1 MCFSCRRR
9 ICHASAFDKLHTLPG
24 IHHQNTPF
32 KKVLKRA
39 FTYIGTEKSKN
50 YAPKIK
56 KNFYFIFAPYASG
69 RLPFSIFLV
78 FLQIFCQ
85 SSSQSVI
92 DRFCQIFS
100 FLQRHPTQRLINI
113 PIQIIGPQHP
123 VTILLL
129 CIFSFSNNSILALA
143 SCSDDRLKRS
153 LPVKLRLLSPLFCP
167 AWMIWLHSSRR
178 YSSRIA
184 NTSSV
189 SYTHSLRIRKLTRSL
204 C

>member
-9 ICHASAFDKLHTLPG
+9 ICHARLLTSFTRCPVSIIK
-24 IHHQNTPF
+24 NTPF

-39 FTYIGTEKSKN
+39 FTYIGTEKSKTTHL
-50 YAPKIK
+50 KLK
-56 KNFYFIFAPYASG
+56 KFLFHFRTIRQRQVA
-69 RLPFSIFLV
+69 FSIFLV

-85 SSSQSVI
+85 SGLQSII

-100 FLQRHPTQRLINI
+100 FLQRHPTQRPINI

-123 VTILLL
+123 VTILL
-129 CIFSFSNNSILALA
+129 CIFFFSNNSILALA

-167 AWMIWLHSSRR
+167 AWMIWLHSCRR

-184 NTSSV
+184 NTSSI
-189 SYTHSLRIRKLTRSL
+189 SYTRSLRIRKLTRSL

>member
-1 MCFSCRRR
+1 MPR
-9 ICHASAFDKLHTLPG
+9 SAFDKLHTLPG
-24 IHHQNTPF
+24 IHHQKHSF
-32 KKVLKRA
+32 QKSLKAGVHLYRYRKKQ
-39 FTYIGTEKSKN
+39 N

-56 KNFYFIFAPYASG
+56 KIFISFSHHTPVVGCLFNFSRIFTDI
-69 RLPFSIFLV
+69 LSIG
-78 FLQIFCQ
+78 
-85 SSSQSVI
+85 SQSVI

-123 VTILLL
+123 VTILL
-129 CIFSFSNNSILALA
+129 CIFFFSNNSILALA

-167 AWMIWLHSSRR
+167 AWMIWLHSCRR

-189 SYTHSLRIRKLTRSL
+189 SCTHSLRIRKLTRSL

>member
-1 MCFSCRRR
+1 M
-9 ICHASAFDKLHTLPG
+9 IA
-24 IHHQNTPF
+24 
-32 KKVLKRA
+32 
-39 FTYIGTEKSKN
+39 
-50 YAPKIK
+50 
-56 KNFYFIFAPYASG
+56 
-69 RLPFSIFLV
+69 FSIFLL

-85 SSSQSVI
+85 SRSQSVI
-92 DRFCQIFS
+92 DRFRQILS

-113 PIQIIGPQHP
+113 PIQIVGPLYP
-123 VTILLL
+123 VA
-129 CIFSFSNNSILALA
+129 IFLRIFFFSNNSILALA

-167 AWMIWLHSSRR
+167 AWMIWLHFCRR

-189 SYTHSLRIRKLTRSL
+189 SYTHSRRIRKLTRSL